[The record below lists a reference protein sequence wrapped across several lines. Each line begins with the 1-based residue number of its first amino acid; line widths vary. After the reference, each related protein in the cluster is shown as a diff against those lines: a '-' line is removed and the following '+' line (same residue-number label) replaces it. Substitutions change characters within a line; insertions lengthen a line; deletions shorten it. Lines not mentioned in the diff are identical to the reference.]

1 MIKRDPNLNNDVI
14 QSWIVWCNCCSF
26 IWNACLSPWF
36 ACVLVHNLYINI
48 TIKSSK
54 LFYQRT
60 FIAPNAPQL
69 TNRAA
74 CLVDPLYGSV
84 DGPKKV
90 AIAVYF
96 AGGVPAAHKLNTYI
110 KSHFVVVWIKVFYI
124 ILYIIL
130 LTLVPLRQV
139 DVVPILTPDLEQACW
154 IPLKI

>member
-110 KSHFVVVWIKVFYI
+110 KSHFVVVWIKVFYKK
-124 ILYIIL
+124 LPYEAD
-130 LTLVPLRQV
+130 QV
-139 DVVPILTPDLEQACW
+139 LKVKVTQIYPIVAQKVA
-154 IPLKI
+154 K